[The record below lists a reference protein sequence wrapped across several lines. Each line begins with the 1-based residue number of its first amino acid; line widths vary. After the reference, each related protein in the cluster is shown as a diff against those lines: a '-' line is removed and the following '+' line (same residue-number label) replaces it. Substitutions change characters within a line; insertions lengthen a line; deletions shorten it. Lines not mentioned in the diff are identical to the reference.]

1 MAALEEDGDVQGGCL
16 EEYGREIPL
25 STYTTLCRQNSGHEM
40 PGIADL
46 TSDQL
51 RRRIRR
57 FDQRYV
63 THWNEWMAAEPNRR
77 VLTFGKTLRSWNACR
92 PNSMRRS
99 SEEGAHAPPFLD
111 DLVQEAE
118 PHIHA
123 LRRFDVCRSSSFT
136 RDATATLRCLWETF
150 LHLSY
155 SGRARNGLAGVVGIS
170 KAVLLL
176 TEGRVGP
183 AFDSEVRGQLGIET
197 PTRADEWLEAL
208 RIVQQDIEAF
218 ELRNQTS
225 LRVAAGRPFKN
236 CFAGR
241 IYDMALG
248 PGAA

>member
-1 MAALEEDGDVQGGCL
+1 
-16 EEYGREIPL
+16 
-25 STYTTLCRQNSGHEM
+25 M
-40 PGIADL
+40 PGIAAL

-51 RRRIRR
+51 RLRIRR

-63 THWNEWMAAEPNRR
+63 AHWNQWMTVKPDRR
-77 VLTFGKTLRSWNACR
+77 VITFGKTLRSWNACR

-99 SEEGAHAPPFLD
+99 CEEGGHGSPFLE
-111 DLVQEAE
+111 DLVEEAD
-118 PHIHA
+118 PYIRA
-123 LRRFDVCRSSSFT
+123 LRKFDICRSDSFT
-136 RDATATLRCLWETF
+136 REATAALRCLWQTF
-150 LHLSY
+150 LNLSY

-183 AFDSEVRGQLGIET
+183 AFDSEVRGQLCIDT
-197 PTRADEWLEAL
+197 PVCADEWLDAL
-208 RIVQQDIEAF
+208 RMVQQDIEGF
-218 ELRNQTS
+218 EARNHIS
-225 LRVAAGRPFKN
+225 LQSAAGRPFEN

>member
-1 MAALEEDGDVQGGCL
+1 
-16 EEYGREIPL
+16 
-25 STYTTLCRQNSGHEM
+25 M
-40 PGIADL
+40 PGIATF
-46 TSDQL
+46 TSDHL

-63 THWNEWMAAEPNRR
+63 THWNQWMAVEPSKKIFA
-77 VLTFGKTLRSWNACR
+77 FGKTLRSWSACR

-99 SEEGAHAPPFLD
+99 REEAAHAPPFLE
-111 DLVQEAE
+111 DLVLEAE
-118 PHIHA
+118 PHINA
-123 LRRFDVCRSSSFT
+123 LRRFDVSRSDSFT
-136 RDATATLRCLWETF
+136 VEATAALRCLWQTF
-150 LHLSY
+150 LDLSY

-183 AFDSEVRGQLGIET
+183 AFDSEVRRQLEIAT
-197 PTRADEWLEAL
+197 PARADEWLDAL
-208 RIVQQDIEAF
+208 RMVQHDIEVF
-218 ELRNQTS
+218 EARNHTS
-225 LRVAAGRPFKN
+225 LHSAAGRPFEK